1 MNQRWQL
8 LALCVVVAILI
19 ATPLC
24 GAEDHPSW
32 CGAENLD
39 VRVLPPFQSKTSPRA
54 HLLVITFK
62 NRSQAACSASLSQ
75 VKLLPEPVNRTWN
88 SIWMYSYAE
97 DSEAARQF
105 QARQRTLSPD
115 EEAHVLVA
123 WSSSPALSTLYD
135 CTSYD
140 TLIVDNVPLRVHG
153 LHMQACGEV
162 FVSLSRLGSFVP
174 GELIPPRWMQR
185 LNLSP
190 QDFIPQ
196 SPLQPQAVSASA
208 PLVALRSLYDVQFVP
223 GYFELMLKTSHLSA
237 QDCPFNM
244 LRKRESSGATAIY
257 LAQCDDSPAAPL
269 VNASQTLR
277 APGKEIRIELRTLEL
292 LPEKP
297 GKVEYEVTSRV
308 PGQDPPAW
316 VSAATPPI
324 SVRDPEAPQLPVIA
338 TSVNTCTAKQLQLTG
353 EPIRLGKHW
362 AEARNYAGQ
371 GEEWHDAMGYEFTNA
386 STETCLIGGAPELRY
401 LNPPGESGFIK
412 PDVCRNCPT
421 SLYQP
426 RESRWIELK
435 PNDSAHFFLARTVFD
450 QNYWWYCTIIARLEL
465 ALSGHDTIPLPLNAG
480 SCGQVRVSAWREGR
494 YDNDPMNLKYR
505 EVQLET
511 SVKPGAEQLARDCA
525 GKGFGNPSR
534 SIEFPAYQG
543 VLRGFS
549 IEPAVFAFGA
559 PIPVRFWFDNS
570 TGESVDDYIFGD
582 PPEESLNVYDS
593 LGRRVLSWAEV
604 RKRNIPRPAASPDT
618 TGFALRR
625 RNSDQDIP
633 RSGNAIIIPPYTCF
647 GGDAASARN
656 LADAYT
662 LPPGRYVVL
671 SPSIPASDRS
681 DRISTEEL
689 THGLMITVEPQ

>member
-1 MNQRWQL
+1 MNRRWQG
-8 LALCVVVAILI
+8 LALCVVMAILMI
-19 ATPLC
+19 TPLY
-24 GAEDHPSW
+24 GAEDRTPW

-62 NRSQAACSASLSQ
+62 NRSNAACSASLSQ
-75 VKLLPEPVNRTWN
+75 VKLLPEPVNRTW
-88 SIWMYSYAE
+88 SDIWVQSYEE
-97 DSEAARQF
+97 DIDAARQF
-105 QARQRTLSPD
+105 RARHSVLAPQ

-123 WSSSPALSTLYD
+123 WSSSPALTTLYD

-140 TLIVDNVPLRVHG
+140 ALMVKNVPLRVHG
-153 LHMQACGEV
+153 LHMQACGEA
-162 FVSLSRLGSFVP
+162 FVSLSRLGRFTP
-174 GELIPPRWMQR
+174 GELISQRWMQR

-190 QDFIPQ
+190 RDFIPQ
-196 SPLQPQAVSASA
+196 SPLQPQAASASA
-208 PLVALRSLYDVQFVP
+208 PLVTLRSLYDVQFVP
-223 GYFELMLKTSHLSA
+223 GYFELLLKTPNLSA

-257 LAQCDDSPAAPL
+257 LAQCDDSPAALL
-269 VNASQTLR
+269 VNARQTLLVSD
-277 APGKEIRIELRTLEL
+277 KEIRINIRTLGL
-292 LPEKP
+292 LPEEP

-316 VSAATPPI
+316 VSAAAPPI
-324 SVRDPEAPQLPVIA
+324 SVRDPEAPQLPAIA
-338 TSVNTCTAKQLQLTG
+338 TALNICTAKQLQWTG
-353 EPIRLGKHW
+353 EPIHLGEHW

-371 GEEWHDAMGYEFTNA
+371 GEEWHDAMGYEFTNV

-401 LNPPGESGFIK
+401 LNAPGESGFIK

-435 PNDSAHFFLARTVFD
+435 PNASAHFFLARTVFD
-450 QNYWWYCTIIARLEL
+450 QSYWWYCTIIARLEL
-465 ALSGHDTIPLPLNAG
+465 VLSEHDTVPLPLNAG

-511 SVKPGAEQLARDCA
+511 SAKFGAEQLARDCA

-549 IEPAVFAFGA
+549 IESAAFAFGA
-559 PIPVRFWFDNS
+559 PIPVQFWFDNS
-570 TGESVDDYIFGD
+570 TGQSVDDYRFGD
-582 PPEESLNVYDS
+582 PPEENLNVYDS
-593 LGRRVLSWAEV
+593 LGHRILSQAEV
-604 RKRNIPRPAASPDT
+604 RKRDLPRPAASPNT

-625 RNSDQDIP
+625 RNNDQDIP
-633 RSGNAIIIPPYTCF
+633 RSGNAIIIPPHTCS
-647 GGDAASARN
+647 GGEAASVRN

-671 SPSIPASDRS
+671 PPSIPASDRP
-681 DRISTEEL
+681 DRISNEEL